1 MGQICGYDYGQFVG
15 WRGPTTVLLMYDQS
29 IDAFDFATGARH
41 PLHPVSWVSVFAGA
55 AGMIVVPLDGL
66 SDQARDR
73 VGF

>member
-1 MGQICGYDYGQFVG
+1 
-15 WRGPTTVLLMYDQS
+15 
-29 IDAFDFATGARH
+29 
-41 PLHPVSWVSVFAGA
+41 VSWVSVFAGA